1 MSETHVI
8 NLWRVYYLAIECE
21 KEGGNSGADNGTE
34 GERTAAAA
42 AVAAVASGGVVVASS
57 AWDVVVKIS
66 LVPAY
71 LNSVLPSINYIFF

>member
-34 GERTAAAA
+34 GERTAVA
-42 AVAAVASGGVVVASS
+42 AVAAVVGT
-57 AWDVVVKIS
+57 KRLLQLIM
-66 LVPAY
+66 
-71 LNSVLPSINYIFF
+71 